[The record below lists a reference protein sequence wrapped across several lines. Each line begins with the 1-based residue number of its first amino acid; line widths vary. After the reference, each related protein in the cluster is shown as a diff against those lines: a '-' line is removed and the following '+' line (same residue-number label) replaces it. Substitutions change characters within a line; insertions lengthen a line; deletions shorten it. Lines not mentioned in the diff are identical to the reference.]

1 MRALLLALALLLTA
15 CPPTRDADWPD
26 GCKDADLAHVAL
38 LHAAEL
44 VVACEGHASLDECPT
59 ELREPV
65 DARYDDRYASWER
78 CAQ

>member
-1 MRALLLALALLLTA
+1 VKAPLVALALTLVG

-26 GCKDADLAHVAL
+26 GCRDADLAHVAA

-44 VVACEGHASLDECPT
+44 VAACEGHASLEECPL

-65 DARYDDRYASWER
+65 DAKYDAAYQRWEDCR
-78 CAQ
+78 